1 MEMSS
6 VSKCDQ
12 SLLILAESLYQ
23 LKVGNSIL
31 ISPLCI

>member
-6 VSKCDQ
+6 VSKCEK

-23 LKVGNSIL
+23 LKVGRIIAIFLLYN
-31 ISPLCI
+31 